1 MAYIDKCFYFDDGDR
16 EVNLAHPSGYD
27 VSFWDQATVRWR
39 QPEVN
44 SRDKLVSIEL
54 WQSNPK
60 LYGKKVEDDEI
71 CLTTQDATRL
81 AMKLLNAVAEINN
94 EKQFDSIINRVR
106 QLEQLHSDTLDEW
119 DDRVRNYKEEQE
131 IKDAEKAQEIKVGK
145 TSIMTCIRKFEGKY
159 YTIIENLGLE
169 VTGKTEEEVKRKTI
183 RQIKSKWRTLKNK
196 TNNELTPGMQE
207 VKENL
212 EKIFRGKNLKK

>member
-44 SRDKLVSIEL
+44 SKDKLVSIEL

-60 LYGKKVEDDEI
+60 LYGKKVEDDEV

-94 EKQFDSIINRVR
+94 EKQFDDIIERVR
-106 QLEQLHSDTLDEW
+106 QLEHLHENNLEEW
-119 DDRVRNYKEEQE
+119 DNRVREYEKEQ
-131 IKDAEKAQEIKVGK
+131 AEKDNDKYKLLNIGK
-145 TSIMTCIRKFEGKY
+145 TNVRALIRVCEGTY
-159 YTIIENLGLE
+159 YTILDRLGIYVE
-169 VTGKTEEEVKRKTI
+169 GKTKEEVEQKAIK
-183 RQIKSKWRTLKNK
+183 QIKSKWNVLKK
-196 TNNELTPGMQE
+196 FDDKELTPGMQE
-207 VKENL
+207 VKHNL
-212 EKIFRGKNLKK
+212 EVIFRGKNLKK